1 MFLIDFINNT
11 KYIALNYEEIIV
23 NYLNNIYKNVK
34 KKHKNFKFLL
44 PILKYLKKNPTVFF
58 VGIIFF
64 IIFCSYSIISI
75 LFYFLLFNS
84 FILSLLVLHNSNI
97 KVNSRKLSKNVISFG
112 IVSLNPFGTIITLI
126 LVFFLYNDSN
136 KFINSIIIKII
147 DKIFH
152 FVTNSLPILSY
163 IYPKITEID
172 YDSEINISNDSS
184 TGLTSFETS
193 PHKNKNIIS
202 KKIKQ
207 NIADH
212 NHNNNSN

>member
-193 PHKNKNIIS
+193 PHKNIIS